1 MTQDIWPQAWRK
13 RQRNGRM
20 FVGLVILA
28 IGILELLKAIGISM
42 PGWIFSWPM
51 LLIVIGGFI
60 LVKHQFRHPASYLL
74 LLLGLC
80 FLILDN
86 LSLPFR
92 VDNLVWPSIIIVIG
106 LSMLLSKKRS
116 RGPFIWDSCGL
127 MHGGTPSGGGANPT
141 DTGGPSGMEGA
152 GGFAWNPPP
161 GSSGWSQKGSA
172 ADSSEVDRIDMV
184 AVFGGSR
191 RVVISKNFKG
201 GDGVAICGGMELNLL
216 QADME
221 ETAVLDLVAIC
232 GGIKL
237 LVPANWEVRSN
248 VVHLFSG
255 MDDKRSQQPGTAI
268 GPTPGKVLLLTGTCL
283 FAGIE
288 IRSF

>member
-1 MTQDIWPQAWRK
+1 
-13 RQRNGRM
+13 M
-20 FVGLVILA
+20 FLGMIILA
-28 IGILELLKAIGISM
+28 VGVLELLKAVGM
-42 PGWIFSWPM
+42 ALPGWIFSWPM
-51 LLIVIGGFI
+51 LLIVIGCFI
-60 LVKHQFRHPASYLL
+60 LVKHQFRHPSGYLL
-74 LLLGLC
+74 LLLGIC

-86 LSLPFR
+86 LALPFR
-92 VDNLVWPSIIIVIG
+92 VDNLVWPAIIIIIG
-106 LSMLLSKKRS
+106 LSMLLGRRRP
-116 RGPFIWDSCGL
+116 RGPFSWDSCG
-127 MHGGTPSGGGANPT
+127 MMPGGTASGGSNPA
-141 DTGGPSGMEGA
+141 GPNETPA
-152 GGFAWNPPP
+152 AERTGGFAWNPPP
-161 GSSGWSQKGSA
+161 AGSGWSQQASP
-172 ADSSEVDRIDMV
+172 ADASDGDRIDMV

-191 RVVISKNFKG
+191 RVVISKNFRG

-216 QADME
+216 QADMVQ
-221 ETAVLDLVAIC
+221 TAVLDLVAIC

-255 MDDKRSQQPGTAI
+255 MDDKRSQQPGAAM